1 MYCLRKDVLSL
12 HCIGSNTFLQ
22 LNDVKIYQF
31 KSKDLEVKPY
41 LSCLEDIS
49 KDFMIDNM
57 KKTVL
62 NEYVS
67 DFPVNY
73 NSDVSRYP

>member
-1 MYCLRKDVLSL
+1 MMLKYT
-12 HCIGSNTFLQ
+12 N
-22 LNDVKIYQF
+22 LNQ
-31 KSKDLEVKPY
+31 DLEVKPY

-57 KKTVL
+57 KKSVL

>member
-1 MYCLRKDVLSL
+1 
-12 HCIGSNTFLQ
+12 
-22 LNDVKIYQF
+22 
-31 KSKDLEVKPY
+31 
-41 LSCLEDIS
+41 
-49 KDFMIDNM
+49 MIDDM